1 MLESEVLPLRDPL
14 TLPYSGAVA
23 ELSLVD
29 EASASYLLSVDGI
42 PQSQVCV
49 SDATRLGFDYV
60 RHIARMVDVW
70 AAPGEALPCIHLG
83 GGALSLARYVEATRP
98 GSQQLVIDS
107 QQGMVEGLLEV
118 LPLAAGHA
126 TRLLFGDARELAER
140 LVLRRRLLR
149 ASAGSLDAACSG
161 AMAAGAGVVVIDL
174 WEGSVIPSHV
184 ATLEFYLLV
193 AQLAAPEALVVVNL
207 LDGGPGFDY
216 SRGQAAT
223 LRRVWSNVGVLR
235 DPSMLGRAGS
245 CPEGS
250 LAGCV
255 GVACSGGVG
264 GAADAAADS
273 EGFGNVVLVASRR
286 RLDFLET
293 PDWLRDEPRPHHA
306 LSGHDVD
313 AWVAGAP
320 AVTDE
325 ASAASPRPPSRGA
338 QPGSHC
344 RDVHLGVTSR
354 GA

>member
-1 MLESEVLPLRDPL
+1 MPLPCSVS
-14 TLPYSGAVA
+14 LPCSGAVA

-29 EASASYLLSVDGI
+29 EASASYLLTVDGI
-42 PQSQVCV
+42 PQSQVCF
-49 SDATRLGFDYV
+49 SDATRLEFDYV

-83 GGALSLARYVEATRP
+83 GGGLSLARYVEATRP

-107 QQGMVEGLLEV
+107 QRAMVEGVLEV

-149 ASAGSLDAACSG
+149 STAGGGRDSACSG

-207 LDGGPGFDY
+207 LDRGPGFDY

-223 LRRVWSNVGVLR
+223 LRRVWPRVGVLR
-235 DPSMLGRAGS
+235 DPRSMLGCAGF

-250 LAGCV
+250 AVGC
-255 GVACSGGVG
+255 G
-264 GAADAAADS
+264 GAAGADADS

-293 PDWLRDEPRPHHA
+293 SGWLRDEPRPPHA
-306 LSGHDVD
+306 LSGPNVD

-320 AVTDE
+320 AMTDE
-325 ASAASPRPPSRGA
+325 ASAASPRPPREALS
-338 QPGSHC
+338 PVCTPEMS
-344 RDVHLGVTSR
+344 T
-354 GA
+354 